1 MPDFPDLE
9 LFTDERQ
16 HTAKI
21 KHRAAQVEIDNPLN
35 GAIVIRY
42 HQETVDYLD
51 GVAGKRTPAGS
62 IEFTL
67 DQAAAAKSFDING
80 KSVTGADVAQWIT
93 RDYIDRRTAQ
103 LNQ

>member
-9 LFTDERQ
+9 LFTGEQQ
-16 HTAKI
+16 HTTKL
-21 KHRAAQVEIDNPLN
+21 KHRAVQVEIQNPLD
-35 GAIVIRY
+35 GPITIRY

-51 GVAGKRTPAGS
+51 GAPGKRTPAGS

-67 DQAAAAKSFDING
+67 DQTAAAKSFDLNG

-103 LNQ
+103 LNG